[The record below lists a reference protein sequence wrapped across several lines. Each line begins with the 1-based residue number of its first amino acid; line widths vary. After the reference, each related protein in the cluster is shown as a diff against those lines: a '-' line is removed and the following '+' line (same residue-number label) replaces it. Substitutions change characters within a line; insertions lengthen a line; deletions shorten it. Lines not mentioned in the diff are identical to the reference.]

1 MCTGSVRSSQS
12 ISIFSSLFF
21 FFFSFNTMV
30 FLLPPLQRAIFVIKV
45 VFLNLCIWISQQ
57 PNPTSGSCLYMQQI
71 HPHPFYIIV
80 VKQESLSEL
89 LSTPLIFMTG
99 KWESWDPQWDMLSHC
114 LFYELIRWE
123 HSLRVSLSEAAM
135 LQRFRK
141 KKKKVNKFPKHI
153 QAHRFHISNFHE
165 CWVPGFP
172 NLSYLYWNNWN
183 ELEWKTGWKAHRS

>member
-1 MCTGSVRSSQS
+1 
-12 ISIFSSLFF
+12 
-21 FFFSFNTMV
+21 MV
-30 FLLPPLQRAIFVIKV
+30 FLLTPLQRAIFVIKV

-141 KKKKVNKFPKHI
+141 KEKKSEQIPQTHTSPQIPYQQLSWVLSSWFPKLK
-153 QAHRFHISNFHE
+153 
-165 CWVPGFP
+165 
-172 NLSYLYWNNWN
+172 LSLLKQLKW
-183 ELEWKTGWKAHRS
+183 TGVEDRVKGT